1 MSTFVDLLPPTP
13 NVVGEPDPIQGESQG
28 PRSRRQGTWNPDSF
42 AQEQISALAR
52 QVFCP
57 PGLKAIRQVVFSAV
71 DAETEVGPICVEI
84 GLALSR
90 QVSGTTCLVDA
101 SVNSVE
107 LKSFLDSNDLDV
119 VSDRKDSSLRD
130 PSLKFS
136 SQLWFVP
143 KPVLL
148 EGEENEWSAER
159 LRNRLADLRESFD
172 YTVVSGPPAAMCSE
186 AALLASLCDGMVL
199 ILRANSTRRVAAQKV
214 KERLQSA
221 NVRLLGIVLSYRT
234 FPIPEAIYRR
244 V

>member
-13 NVVGEPDPIQGESQG
+13 NAVGEPDPIDGKSQG
-28 PRSRRQGTWNPDSF
+28 PHPRRRGTWNADSF
-42 AQEQISALAR
+42 AQEQIRALAR

-57 PGLKAIRQVVFSAV
+57 PGPKGTRQVVFSPV
-71 DAETEVGPICVEI
+71 DAETDVGTICVEI

-101 SVNSVE
+101 SAHGAE

-143 KPVLL
+143 KPVFL
-148 EGEENEWSAER
+148 EGEENEWSADR

-186 AALLASLCDGMVL
+186 AALLASLCDGIVL
-199 ILRANSTRRVAAQKV
+199 VLRANSTRRLTAQRV
-214 KERLQSA
+214 KEKLQSA
-221 NVRLLGIVLSYRT
+221 NVRLLGVVLSDRT

>member
-1 MSTFVDLLPPTP
+1 
-13 NVVGEPDPIQGESQG
+13 
-28 PRSRRQGTWNPDSF
+28 
-42 AQEQISALAR
+42 
-52 QVFCP
+52 
-57 PGLKAIRQVVFSAV
+57 
-71 DAETEVGPICVEI
+71 
-84 GLALSR
+84 
-90 QVSGTTCLVDA
+90 
-101 SVNSVE
+101 VNSVE

-221 NVRLLGIVLSYRT
+221 NVRLLGIVLSDRT